1 MWAAEVTQ
9 LAPRHRAAGR
19 SRSPRRLEEGDASSL
34 MEGDRSRPKPKTK
47 NDHKGKPTDHRRRHD
62 ADEGRHGRARERSP
76 RATGSGSASSYER
89 PELPRSRGRCTS
101 EVRNLLPPRRLPSPM
116 RIHDATLWWLHLL
129 GLRDGPE
136 TDGTRALRSEG
147 QNDRLAMMRDVPQRD
162 LFMIMVGL
170 LRVTAMLWVECCQLV
185 YMHPH
190 IQNLVYPDVEVEVE
204 EEADAGDGTM
214 WMQQW
219 KRLRREEEPQDP
231 DNQPI
236 DLTSLLEDEEEAR
249 VQKQRREAMWRQP
262 GHRRKPRTR
271 LCSRSRPT
279 DREPNTRHKGIEIG
293 RTGPLQNT
301 PSDQPRRLVTTIA
314 IQHAGETATA
324 QCSVGLAR
332 GCGIH
337 FSIQMQEVAVP
348 SCSPD
353 DDTSGLYSRWA
364 RGAVSDAEV
373 LRKEGSDM
381 LAVFRL
387 QKEYEEDRGRRD
399 GGSSTDAKGSG
410 EQDVEG
416 ATTQETQS
424 DLLDK
429 AP

>member
-1 MWAAEVTQ
+1 MWAAEETQ

-204 EEADAGDGTM
+204 EEADGGDGTM

-249 VQKQRREAMWRQP
+249 VQKQRREAMEAARAQEEATHEALQQEQADRQ
-262 GHRRKPRTR
+262 GAEHEAQRYRDWEDWT
-271 LCSRSRPT
+271 
-279 DREPNTRHKGIEIG
+279 
-293 RTGPLQNT
+293 LQNT